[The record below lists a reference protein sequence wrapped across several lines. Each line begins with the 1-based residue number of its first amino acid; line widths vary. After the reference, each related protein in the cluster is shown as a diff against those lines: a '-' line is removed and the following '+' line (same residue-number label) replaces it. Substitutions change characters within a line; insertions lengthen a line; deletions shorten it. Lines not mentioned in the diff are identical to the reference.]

1 MTEAMEPLERGR
13 EELRAARALLDTGF
27 PSQALTRAYFA
38 GFHAAA
44 AALMTTG
51 ESPPTEAGVLAAFS
65 RRASS
70 NGHFAADDARALR
83 KLFED
88 RNDVDYALAEAPVH
102 EAQQAVDAAEQLVA
116 SVSRFVGSPR

>member
-1 MTEAMEPLERGR
+1 MTEAIEPLERGR

-27 PSQALTRAYFA
+27 PSQALARAYFA

-65 RRASS
+65 RQASA
-70 NGHFAADDARALR
+70 NG
-83 KLFED
+83 D
-88 RNDVDYALAEAPVH
+88 RNDVDYALAEEPVH
-102 EAQQAVDAAEQLVA
+102 EAKQAVDAAEQLVA
-116 SVSRFVGSPR
+116 SVSRFVSGPR

>member
-1 MTEAMEPLERGR
+1 VIEAMEPLERGR
-13 EELRAARALLDTGF
+13 EELRAARALLDAGF

-38 GFHAAA
+38 AFHAAA
-44 AALMTTG
+44 AALMTAG

-65 RRASS
+65 RKASD

>member
-1 MTEAMEPLERGR
+1 MEPLERGR
-13 EELRAARALLDTGF
+13 EELRAARALLDAGF
-27 PSQALTRAYFA
+27 PSQALTRAYYA
-38 GFHAAA
+38 GFHAAP
-44 AALMTTG
+44 AALMTAG

-65 RRASS
+65 RKASD

-88 RNDVDYALAEAPVH
+88 RNDVDYALADAPVH